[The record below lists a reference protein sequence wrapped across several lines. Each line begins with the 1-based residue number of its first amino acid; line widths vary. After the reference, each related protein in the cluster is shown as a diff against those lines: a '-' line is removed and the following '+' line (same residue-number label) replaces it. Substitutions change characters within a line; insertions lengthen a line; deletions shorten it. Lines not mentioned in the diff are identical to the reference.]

1 VTIVDIGAKIDLQ
14 KLIETRLLIQAN
26 SGAGKSY
33 AVRKLIEE
41 IYGKVMFIIL
51 DIEGEYHTLREKYDV
66 LLIGGTHGD
75 VPISLKAAPILAR
88 KILEE
93 KVPTIIDISELKS
106 GERIQYVSEFLKN
119 MMELPQSLRMP
130 CLVIIEE
137 SHKYAG
143 QQEKQDSTWAVIDLC
158 TRGRKRGYCAVLV
171 TQRISKLHKDAS
183 AECNNKLV
191 GRTFQDIDRKRAA
204 DEIGFSTKE
213 DILSLRDLK
222 EGEFYAFGVAIEPH
236 HVHKVKIK
244 ATKTKHMAAGRLEDV
259 ELSEPTGKLKAAL
272 AKLADLPKEVEK
284 EKHDKQG
291 MLQRIREL
299 EHELKTKPVQA
310 VSQAVSESLDRK
322 LKLDF
327 DAAMKKERVQWL
339 DLHRKEMLDQRK
351 QYQNSIKMI
360 NESNHKLLG
369 KLNKI
374 AAIMEVENFAV
385 TDWKKVVI
393 KERKLPSPVIPIIA
407 KERSNTFQTPYL
419 REKNNN
425 TFQTPYLR
433 EKNNFYDE
441 SRLSPAYSR
450 LLKAAAMFYPEPITR
465 SKMAVLAKVPIKS
478 STFRNGLSRLKS
490 LGYVQVEG
498 EAVYCTDEGREQAGD
513 FDALPQ
519 SADDSI
525 KMWMQKLSPAYQRLL
540 QAAIDAYPEWITREI
555 LAENSSVPL
564 ESSTFRNGLSR
575 LKTLG
580 LIKVY
585 SGKIMASS
593 ELME

>member
-1 VTIVDIGAKIDLQ
+1 MTKIDIGCKIDLQ

-41 IYGKVMFIIL
+41 VYGKVMFIIL

-66 LLIGGTHGD
+66 LLIGGNHGD

-93 KVPTIIDISELKS
+93 KVPTIIDISELKA

-119 MMELPQSLRMP
+119 LMELPQNLRMP
-130 CLVIIEE
+130 CLVIVEE
-137 SHKYAG
+137 AHKFCG
-143 QQEKQDSTWAVIDLC
+143 QQEKVDSVWAVIDLM
-158 TRGRKRGYCAVLV
+158 TRGRKRGYCGVLV

-183 AECNNKLV
+183 AEANNKLV

-236 HVHKVKIK
+236 HVHRVKIK
-244 ATKTKHMAAGRLEDV
+244 QTKTKHMAAGRLEDV

-272 AKLADLPKEVEK
+272 AKLAELPKEAEREK
-284 EKHDKQG
+284 TDKLSMQK
-291 MLQRIREL
+291 RIREL
-299 EHELKTKPVQA
+299 EHQLKSMPVKA
-310 VSQAVSESLDRK
+310 VSDAVNKRGDVLEKKMKAEIEIR
-322 LKLDF
+322 LKRE
-327 DAAMKKERVQWL
+327 AAEIK
-339 DLHRKEMLDQRK
+339 K
-351 QYQNSIKMI
+351 QYDNSIRMVT
-360 NESNHKLLG
+360 ESNHKLLS

-374 AAIMEVENFAV
+374 AAIMEVDNFAV
-385 TDWKKVVI
+385 TDWKNVVI
-393 KERKLPSPVIPIIA
+393 HEKPLAPRIFPREPVVHQKPINRSPVEQWNA
-407 KERSNTFQTPYL
+407 NKV
-419 REKNNN
+419 
-425 TFQTPYLR
+425 
-433 EKNNFYDE
+433 
-441 SRLSPAYSR
+441 LSPAYTR
-450 LLKAAAMFYPEPITR
+450 MLKAAAMFSPDPVTR
-465 SKMAVLAKVPIKS
+465 SKMAVLAKVPVKA

-490 LGYVQVEG
+490 LGYIQVEG

-519 SADDSI
+519 SAEDSI
-525 KMWMQKLSPAYQRLL
+525 RMWMQKLSPAYQRLL
-540 QAAIDAYPEWITREI
+540 QAAIDAYPEWSERDDI
-555 LAENSSVPL
+555 AANSNVPVD
-564 ESSTFRNGLSR
+564 SSTFRNGISR

-580 LIKVY
+580 LIKVS
-585 SGKIMASS
+585 SGKIMAS
-593 ELME
+593 EDLVG